1 MNLYKLSWTNG
12 EKYERTKRIFNGE
25 NKNSNEY
32 DIKNMVMNNRID
44 NDIYNKNC
52 IDTLYNSNIKDDNNF
67 LDVNEKQNKRE
78 MHNEKLSSRDMLIQ
92 SNTNPFFKNTNYI
105 DHLNMEEQFLRPQ
118 DSNYNKSL

>member
-12 EKYERTKRIFNGE
+12 EKYEKTKRIFNGE

-44 NDIYNKNC
+44 NDIYNKNY